1 MVVAVGIAAD
11 DDEYNDDAAKGG
23 GAARKEFEFAVD
35 AEPNVWSYRERLRLR
50 RDKSGNEF
58 DAWYKYDGS
67 GVLFIYCC
75 CWNEKCL

>member
-35 AEPNVWSYRERLRLR
+35 AEPNV
-50 RDKSGNEF
+50 
-58 DAWYKYDGS
+58 
-67 GVLFIYCC
+67 
-75 CWNEKCL
+75 